1 MPAAPS
7 DRTGAFPRND
17 AAHPD
22 RPGRDRRPRLVS
34 DLRRF
39 WLASAVSAGLAVA
52 WVVVVVVVQPGR
64 VGGLPFVA
72 TVYFGAWV
80 AYSLSYLLLT

>member
-1 MPAAPS
+1 M
-7 DRTGAFPRND
+7 
-17 AAHPD
+17 
-22 RPGRDRRPRLVS
+22 S